1 MSEMSRPN
9 NAQVS
14 SPGQLSPTA
23 QLNAVLQEMRRTI
36 HTQTQTIL
44 QTRSELVEAQQQ
56 IAELFHILEEHGI
69 HHARPSGPQ
78 NVVSFEI
85 ADTLDGFKTA
95 FIAHDVLQKVIYG
108 VESEAPVA
116 VLEINPDGS
125 LRTELVELKDPEHY
139 QNLLDRFSDAFAE
152 HTRDLE
158 LVEGTVIYVRA
169 RAYTISQEPIDEHS
183 VRVESTPNEH

>member
-1 MSEMSRPN
+1 MSQP
-9 NAQVS
+9 
-14 SPGQLSPTA
+14 SPTA

-44 QTRSELVEAQQQ
+44 QTRSELIQAQQQ

-69 HHARPSGPQ
+69 HHHHHARPTGPQ
-78 NVVSFEI
+78 TVVNFEV
-85 ADTLDGFKTA
+85 ANTLDGFKTA

-152 HTRDLE
+152 HTRELE
-158 LVEGTVIYVRA
+158 VAEGTVFYVRA
-169 RAYTISQEPIDEHS
+169 RAYTISQEPISQDS
-183 VRVESTPNEH
+183 VRVEVAPNEH